1 MIGISLRRTLMVAG
15 GFWLAFWLVLRVNTG
30 GIWLADTVVYHAV
43 VTFML
48 ILTVGAVVR
57 WFGQS
62 RSGPL
67 KS

>member
-1 MIGISLRRTLMVAG
+1 MIGSSLRRTLILAG
-15 GFWLAFWLVLRVNTG
+15 GFWLAFWLVLRLNSEG
-30 GIWLADTVVYHAV
+30 LRLADSVLYHAI

-57 WFGQS
+57 WFSPS

>member
-1 MIGISLRRTLMVAG
+1 MIGISLRKTLMVAG

-30 GIWLADTVVYHAV
+30 GLWLANMVVYHAII
-43 VTFML
+43 TFML

-57 WFGQS
+57 RFSQS
-62 RSGPL
+62 RSEPI